1 MLPISEG
8 SHETWN
14 FYWSSITSVNSH
26 VSSVSCD
33 DAGSSA
39 RSIVVGIPS
48 IPRASQK
55 IVCTA
60 EIKSILARALLAITD
75 FFSCSGTRVTR
86 NRAIESDLHRLLQS
100 PYKMKLGN
108 WDVIFNKRCAEAKW
122 YGVDVDNVIHSAMLS
137 MESKAAHELKS
148 VCEMHDSLAWLKSAV
163 LERNGKHGEAIKQIN
178 DLLKSDC
185 QKLVDVISTAAGSGC
200 SIHSIVGAVI
210 NADPLNVWRL
220 LRESSKAKSAS
231 SFMLKVVSESVC
243 SKLMSDD
250 DLFDELL
257 NRIDKKDINVF
268 FETLGCS
275 LSGALVAKARTI
287 HLTWIVTERLK
298 YLGGA
303 NAPNDTNEFEH
314 CISTSGY
321 DENALRHIFSVAA
334 AKIKMSR
341 NSSAD
346 LLSRA
351 KTKYDKWLIDAKHAN
366 SLSDDLLISA
376 FDNGLYGLR
385 SEELGIS
392 PGDME
397 VLKTEAHRRAESA
410 DTDWVAALTV
420 AVRNSISLDSVWYL
434 LPAVLVAEQHNV
446 RMGKFQKL
454 SGYTP
459 LNDWN
464 VSIADMF
471 PEDRQRIL
479 HCLKYLSGKLK
490 DYGKA
495 ETGKF
500 LAALLPRFGSLKNG
514 GMLRKSDRKMIAGML
529 RRHFG
534 KQDGKSFD
542 FKLERFSPSE
552 HKNFEGRLKTIF
564 LEKTSLSKNI
574 SGDDDFPF
582 CSQFE
587 CDNRGFHMWI
597 DCEPM
602 DGFAARTAYERSEM
616 VVHTLKSRLAL
627 TKQQVM
633 TLSKLCTQD
642 IANEVVV
649 QVTNQKI
656 FLMSMDEENALGI
669 SGAPGDHALNPITTV
684 MEQIISKKPDGTAT
698 VTYFLFKDNLDKLMA
713 APDSVLL
720 NPQESEFY
728 GELTFDI
735 APDGEF
741 EITGDIVVGLKKTI
755 VGLSDN

>member
-1 MLPISEG
+1 MFPISEG

-14 FYWSSITSVNSH
+14 FYRSSISPVNTH
-26 VSSVSCD
+26 VSPVACD
-33 DAGSSA
+33 AADSA
-39 RSIVVGIPS
+39 ARAIVVGMPS

-60 EIKSILARALLAITD
+60 EIKSILARALLTITD

-86 NRAIESDLHRLLQS
+86 NLAIESDLHRLLQS

-122 YGVDVDNVIHSAMLS
+122 YGVDVDNVIHSSMRS

-163 LERNGKHGEAIKQIN
+163 LERNGKHGDAIKKIN

-185 QKLVDVISTAAGSGC
+185 QKLVDVITTAVGYGC

-231 SFMLKVVSESVC
+231 SLMLKVVSEAVC
-243 SKLMSDD
+243 SKLISDV

-257 NRIDKKDINVF
+257 NRIDKKDINIF

-351 KTKYDKWLIDAKHAN
+351 KTKYDKWLIDAQHAN

-392 PGDME
+392 PGDMA

-434 LPAVLVAEQHNV
+434 LPAVLPGSTV
-446 RMGKFQKL
+446 R
-454 SGYTP
+454 
-459 LNDWN
+459 
-464 VSIADMF
+464 ARF
-471 PEDRQRIL
+471 PAS
-479 HCLKYLSGKLK
+479 C
-490 DYGKA
+490 
-495 ETGKF
+495 
-500 LAALLPRFGSLKNG
+500 
-514 GMLRKSDRKMIAGML
+514 
-529 RRHFG
+529 
-534 KQDGKSFD
+534 
-542 FKLERFSPSE
+542 
-552 HKNFEGRLKTIF
+552 
-564 LEKTSLSKNI
+564 
-574 SGDDDFPF
+574 
-582 CSQFE
+582 
-587 CDNRGFHMWI
+587 
-597 DCEPM
+597 
-602 DGFAARTAYERSEM
+602 
-616 VVHTLKSRLAL
+616 
-627 TKQQVM
+627 
-633 TLSKLCTQD
+633 
-642 IANEVVV
+642 
-649 QVTNQKI
+649 
-656 FLMSMDEENALGI
+656 
-669 SGAPGDHALNPITTV
+669 
-684 MEQIISKKPDGTAT
+684 
-698 VTYFLFKDNLDKLMA
+698 
-713 APDSVLL
+713 
-720 NPQESEFY
+720 
-728 GELTFDI
+728 
-735 APDGEF
+735 
-741 EITGDIVVGLKKTI
+741 
-755 VGLSDN
+755 